1 MFHSW
6 LTFVLLIWANLIW
19 IMPNQRKNMLNSSPF
34 LVIYAELLLL
44 AQYLYGMKLTDDEL
58 PSTVNVSSLN
68 APPFS
73 SAVLNPR
80 SF

>member
-1 MFHSW
+1 M
-6 LTFVLLIWANLIW
+6 LLIWANLIW

-58 PSTVNVSSLN
+58 PSTVNVSY
-68 APPFS
+68 
-73 SAVLNPR
+73 
-80 SF
+80 